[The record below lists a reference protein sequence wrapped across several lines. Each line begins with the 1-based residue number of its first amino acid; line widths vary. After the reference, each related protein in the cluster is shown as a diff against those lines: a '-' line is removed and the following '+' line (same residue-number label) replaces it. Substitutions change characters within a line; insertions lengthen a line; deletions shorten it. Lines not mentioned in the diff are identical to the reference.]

1 MLHELPKYD
10 RETWSEQMLLENDND
25 RVIQGRL
32 ATNLQ
37 FVKKEKKE
45 KSLKHNKAKLNTM
58 KYARAQKGNYWIT
71 W

>member
-1 MLHELPKYD
+1 
-10 RETWSEQMLLENDND
+10 MLLENDND

-58 KYARAQKGNYWIT
+58 KYALRPEGKLLDQYGNSYLYF
-71 W
+71 